1 MYVLPVL
8 NAREKKRINQL
19 LEEQWGFARKLDHVY
34 LLTAKN
40 RLFFVNQDIERLNL
54 QGLRVSSVGV
64 YVGELLQERELRLS
78 IEGSQLVG
86 HHATKNVVALDALQ
100 ARLWLKGQDLD
111 MKTESNAF
119 VILKHGDDFLG
130 CGKAKDGRIIN
141 FVPKTRRILAAD

>member
-130 CGKAKDGRIIN
+130 CGKAKSGRIMN